1 MHKHGTIAV
10 VGEFSLDTL
19 QVLMPLVA
27 GGIIVVATLLIALFR
42 GMSAGIIVSLLIGSS
57 MLIAPIFLASSQS
70 TGLGLAQ
77 STAETAESA
86 AIVART
92 NRAVLTDIERAMSAA
107 AVALEAALRTGDPGD
122 VPEAVAALANVREEL
137 DIFRDTLAKGAEVD
151 RTLESDLETLQI
163 EMRRANFLR
172 RRAAVVTR

>member
-1 MHKHGTIAV
+1 VI
-10 VGEFSLDTL
+10 GEFSLETL

-27 GGIIVVATLLIALFR
+27 GGLIIAATLLTALFR
-42 GMSAGIIVSLLIGSS
+42 GMSAGIIVSLLIGSA

-70 TGLGLAQ
+70 TGVGLAQ

-86 AIVART
+86 ARVART
-92 NRAVLTDIERAMSAA
+92 NRTLLTDLERAISAA
-107 AVALEAALRTGDPGD
+107 AVAMEAALQRGDPGD
-122 VPEAVAALANVREEL
+122 VPEAVEALAKAREEL
-137 DIFRDTLAKGAEVD
+137 AIYSDTLAKGAELD
-151 RTLESDLETLQI
+151 RTLETDLEALQI